1 MAKSNCLFFY
11 LALRRR
17 QLRKGR
23 RGMLVVRKSL
33 HGWFP
38 HFLYQYRQPKGG
50 HRMVSFVPTDPVND
64 LLLPPIKFE
73 GRVKWGDG
81 QH

>member
-17 QLRKGR
+17 RLR
-23 RGMLVVRKSL
+23 RGKRGYMTVRKSL

-38 HFLYQYRQPKGG
+38 HFLYQYRSPSG
-50 HRMVSFVPTDPVND
+50 RLRLVSFVPTLPVEG
-64 LLLPPIKFE
+64 LLLPPVRFE
-73 GRVKWGDG
+73 GRVKWGD
-81 QH
+81 QA